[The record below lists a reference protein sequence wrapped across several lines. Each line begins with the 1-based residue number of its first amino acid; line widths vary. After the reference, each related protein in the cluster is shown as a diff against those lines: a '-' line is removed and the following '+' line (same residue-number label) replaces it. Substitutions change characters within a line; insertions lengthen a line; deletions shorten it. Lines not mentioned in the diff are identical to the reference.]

1 MGKESPSLKKLVL
14 HSKEDKRWSC
24 EKLFISIFI
33 CLKLVRPAFLNQAPP
48 YMYALNEE
56 SMTHSC
62 KLRSLKMKVHP
73 SDSFFSWYC
82 LGLISFWRKDI
93 RLLDFFQ
100 IVQYILCRIESCY
113 KESIVRGV
121 SKGGAGP
128 TFWHNRRRRRRW
140 HHTALLLVLL
150 LAPPL

>member
-1 MGKESPSLKKLVL
+1 MFYEFVRRSISLLLFIFGQSFKHLKDTTHKFKRFFITTKIQMQLIIEQQANHISFEKLKKMGMMGKESPSLKKLVL

-48 YMYALNEE
+48 YMYALNED

-62 KLRSLKMKVHP
+62 KLRSLKMKVHA

-82 LGLISFWRKDI
+82 LGP
-93 RLLDFFQ
+93 
-100 IVQYILCRIESCY
+100 
-113 KESIVRGV
+113 RG
-121 SKGGAGP
+121 SGG
-128 TFWHNRRRRRRW
+128 
-140 HHTALLLVLL
+140 
-150 LAPPL
+150 

>member
-1 MGKESPSLKKLVL
+1 MRLMNLSEDLSLFFILGQSFKHLKDTTHKFKRSFVTTKIRIQLIIEQQAIHIFFENSKMGMMGKESPSLKKLVL

-62 KLRSLKMKVHP
+62 KLRSLKIKVHTL
-73 SDSFFSWYC
+73 Y
-82 LGLISFWRKDI
+82 
-93 RLLDFFQ
+93 
-100 IVQYILCRIESCY
+100 
-113 KESIVRGV
+113 
-121 SKGGAGP
+121 
-128 TFWHNRRRRRRW
+128 T
-140 HHTALLLVLL
+140 LVKASLVDVV
-150 LAPPL
+150 

>member
-1 MGKESPSLKKLVL
+1 MKKIQKIFCNIENMNVSDHWATSNSYIFWKIQKMGMMGKESPSLKKLVL

-73 SDSFFSWYC
+73 IDSFFSWYF
-82 LGLISFWRKDI
+82 LELIWVNYNFS
-93 RLLDFFQ
+93 
-100 IVQYILCRIESCY
+100 ILHAAEP
-113 KESIVRGV
+113 
-121 SKGGAGP
+121 ALAQP
-128 TFWHNRRRRRRW
+128 NWARRPPPP
-140 HHTALLLVLL
+140 
-150 LAPPL
+150 APPP